1 MLKVEVPVVGIF
13 NKENTVLLR
22 CQNCGTITGTKCHL
36 EDTAG
41 VTADMEPGN
50 SFMRLCACAWEKA
63 AACCSNAPWGSDGD
77 IGGTGTD
84 SATAATSY

>member
-1 MLKVEVPVVGIF
+1 MVKVEVPAVGIF
-13 NKENTVLLR
+13 NKEILFLLR
-22 CQNCGTITGTKCHL
+22 CQNCGTITGTKFHL

-41 VTADMEPGN
+41 VTADMEPGK

>member
-1 MLKVEVPVVGIF
+1 MLY
-13 NKENTVLLR
+13 R
-22 CQNCGTITGTKCHL
+22 CQNCRTVTPATTHL

-41 VTADMEPGN
+41 VTADMEPGK
-50 SFMRLCACAWEKA
+50 SFMRLWACAWEKA

-84 SATAATSY
+84 SATAATSQHYLKNIWFP

>member
-1 MLKVEVPVVGIF
+1 MLPELPEKVSVSIKDESGRTLTPA
-13 NKENTVLLR
+13 T
-22 CQNCGTITGTKCHL
+22 THL

-41 VTADMEPGN
+41 VTADMEPGK
-50 SFMRLCACAWEKA
+50 SFMRLWACAWEKA

-84 SATAATSY
+84 SATAATSIAI